1 MFKNQLTLMIVYKI
15 LRYKYDDK
23 SIFTYLVVLYM
34 NGLKKEGNMKN
45 YNLKHLV
52 YLLLSLLLVATL
64 LSGCSKKDETSM
76 APATEGQ
83 QMESTQG
90 SAAPADTNAQTDEEK
105 VSFTDLFKK
114 AKTYTSFSYELEMV
128 SPTGTY
134 TSKVWTDNGKYK
146 TEVKMAQTQSVS
158 IISEGKII
166 TYDPVS
172 KMGMS
177 YTMDSAAMSSVTKE
191 QNPMVYEAPD
201 DTLTLLGEEK
211 MNGYDCYVIDTAVTG
226 AGEGK
231 LWISKEYGLMIR
243 METTDA
249 ASGTKIVMNCKNI
262 QMGSVPTGTFD
273 IPKDIKIID
282 AGTLPGSGN

>member
-1 MFKNQLTLMIVYKI
+1 
-15 LRYKYDDK
+15 
-23 SIFTYLVVLYM
+23 
-34 NGLKKEGNMKN
+34 MKN
-45 YNLKHLV
+45 NNIKYLV
-52 YLLLSLLLVATL
+52 YLSLTLLVAATL
-64 LSGCSKKDETSM
+64 LSSCSKKDET
-76 APATEGQ
+76 AAVPAAEDQQTE
-83 QMESTQG
+83 SIQG
-90 SAAPADTNAQTDEEK
+90 TAAPADTSAQTAEEK

-114 AKTYTSFSYELEMV
+114 AKTFTSFSYELEIV

-134 TSKVWTDNGKYK
+134 TSKVWSDNGRYK

-158 IISEGKII
+158 IITEGKII

-177 YTMDSAAMSSVTKE
+177 YTADAAAMSSVTKE

-201 DTLTLLGEEK
+201 DTLNLLGEEK
-211 MNGYDCYVIDTAVTG
+211 MNGYDCYVIDTTMVG
-226 AGEGK
+226 AGQGK

-249 ASGTKIVMNCKNI
+249 ASGTKIIMNCKNI
-262 QMGSVPTGTFD
+262 QMGSVPKGTFD
-273 IPKDIKIID
+273 IPKDVKIIE